1 MGSEKKSKITLRGAD
16 VSYCV
21 LSSPVPLKLFVSLC
35 VCHSSVCVCVCV
47 AQAQNHPAGLQKEST
62 HVGGGGGRRSGLCL
76 HVACHARARSSL
88 RRLTGYYGYSLL

>member
-21 LSSPVPLKLFVSLC
+21 LSSPVPLKLLCLFVCLSF
-35 VCHSSVCVCVCV
+35 VRASRCV
-47 AQAQNHPAGLQKEST
+47 AQAQNHSAGLQKEST

-76 HVACHARARSSL
+76 HVACRARARSSL

>member
-35 VCHSSVCVCVCV
+35 VCHSSVRVCVCV
-47 AQAQNHPAGLQKEST
+47 AQAQNHSAGLQKEST

-76 HVACHARARSSL
+76 HVACRARARSSL